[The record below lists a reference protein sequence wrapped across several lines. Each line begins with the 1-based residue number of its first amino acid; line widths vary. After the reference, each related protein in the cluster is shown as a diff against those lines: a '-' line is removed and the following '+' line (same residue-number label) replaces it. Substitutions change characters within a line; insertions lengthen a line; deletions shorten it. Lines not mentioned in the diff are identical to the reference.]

1 MTQLQ
6 QCDVLLQV
14 VFPRFGEDY
23 GENGQGPV
31 FPLEMAHAVVVQLA
45 GLLVTHMPKLVLG
58 KGQSI
63 GTGNSPHLVSDNV
76 PSLDPEDTLIL
87 DNPGGVGH
95 LSNHLHAELKEG
107 RGEVGL
113 HVELL
118 QADRVGHQL
127 PPIIVGL
134 ALKKN
139 LFKTRKGE
147 EQPGGMG
154 SVRIASHRGR

>member
-23 GENGQGPV
+23 GENGQGPI

-45 GLLVTHMPKLVLG
+45 GLLVTHVPKLILG
-58 KGQSI
+58 QGQSI
-63 GTGNSPHLVSDNV
+63 GTGNSPHLVSDHV
-76 PSLDPEDTLIL
+76 PSLDPEDALIL
-87 DNPGGVGH
+87 DDPGGVGH

-113 HVELL
+113 HVELI

-134 ALKKN
+134 ALRNK
-139 LFKTRKGE
+139 
-147 EQPGGMG
+147 
-154 SVRIASHRGR
+154 I